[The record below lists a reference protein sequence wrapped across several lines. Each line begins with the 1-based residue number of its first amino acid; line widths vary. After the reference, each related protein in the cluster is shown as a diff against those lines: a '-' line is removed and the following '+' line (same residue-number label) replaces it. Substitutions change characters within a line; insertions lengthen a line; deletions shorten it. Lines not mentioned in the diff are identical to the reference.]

1 MADHS
6 EVAEAT
12 PMDTHPPPDP
22 TKGLP
27 QLFRSRRLSSDF
39 SEDGDNADSR
49 RISISNGASMRTPG
63 VATESVL
70 FKADDI
76 RGTDVLGKSAGV
88 EAMLTEEARVL
99 SPSTVQKVNVFDVA
113 FSQKLSEAQ
122 DHKKQ
127 VQQTQPGQTV
137 ATKTSDASNWKHRPH
152 SQLPFK
158 SLNLLSSKSLSSNP
172 SPPVDKSDLEH
183 ILRVAILIHLIKIVA
198 HTY

>member
-1 MADHS
+1 MFVVAEEGEEQDMADHS

-49 RISISNGASMRTPG
+49 RSSISNGASMRTPG

-70 FKADDI
+70 IKADDI
-76 RGTDVLGKSAGV
+76 RGTDVSGKSAVV
-88 EAMLTEEARVL
+88 EAMITEEARVL

-113 FSQKLSEAQ
+113 FSQKLS
-122 DHKKQ
+122 DCLLY
-127 VQQTQPGQTV
+127 
-137 ATKTSDASNWKHRPH
+137 TS
-152 SQLPFK
+152 
-158 SLNLLSSKSLSSNP
+158 P
-172 SPPVDKSDLEH
+172 SPRDATLSRMPSS
-183 ILRVAILIHLIKIVA
+183 A
-198 HTY
+198 

>member
-1 MADHS
+1 M
-6 EVAEAT
+6 
-12 PMDTHPPPDP
+12 
-22 TKGLP
+22 
-27 QLFRSRRLSSDF
+27 
-39 SEDGDNADSR
+39 
-49 RISISNGASMRTPG
+49 
-63 VATESVL
+63 
-70 FKADDI
+70 
-76 RGTDVLGKSAGV
+76 
-88 EAMLTEEARVL
+88 
-99 SPSTVQKVNVFDVA
+99 NVFDVA